1 MRKQVNHTMKIS
13 TSQFKNGLKII
24 ISGQPCSII
33 EHEFHKPGK
42 GQAVMRV
49 KFRKLMTDKVIY
61 KTYKSGESVE
71 EADVSTVEMSYL
83 YSDGDFWHFMNS
95 TTFEQ
100 IGITEKVVADAKK
113 WLIGQETCEVV
124 IWNDE
129 PITVEPPAFVELTIS
144 RSDPGI
150 KGDTVSGATK
160 PAELETGVTIQV
172 PLFVE
177 EGEKIKV
184 DTRSGEYSG
193 RV

>member
-1 MRKQVNHTMKIS
+1 MKIS

-24 ISGQPCSII
+24 INDQPCSII

-49 KFRKLMTDKVIY
+49 KFRHLITDKVIDR
-61 KTYKSGESVE
+61 TYKSGESVE
-71 EADVSTVEMSYL
+71 EADILTVELSYL
-83 YSDGDFWHFMNS
+83 YTDGEFWHFMNPS
-95 TTFEQ
+95 TYEQ
-100 IGITEKVVADAKK
+100 IEIPSKIIGNSKK
-113 WLIGQETCEVV
+113 WLVGQECCEVV
-124 IWNDE
+124 IWDNE
-129 PITVEPPAFVELTIS
+129 PISIEPPPFVELVIAK
-144 RSDPGI
+144 SDPGI
-150 KGDTVSGATK
+150 KGDTVSGTSK
-160 PAELETGVTIQV
+160 PAELETWITIQV

>member
-1 MRKQVNHTMKIS
+1 MKIS

-24 ISGQPCSII
+24 INGQPCSII

-49 KFRKLMTDKVIY
+49 KFRNLMSDRVID

-71 EADVSTVEMSYL
+71 QADVVTAEMSYL

-95 TTFEQ
+95 STFEQ
-100 IGITEKVVADAKK
+100 IGITSQVVADAKK
-113 WLIGQETCEVV
+113 WLIGQENCEVV
-124 IWNDE
+124 MWNDE
-129 PITVEPPAFVELTIS
+129 PISVEPPPFVELTIS
-144 RSDPGI
+144 KSDPGI

>member
-1 MRKQVNHTMKIS
+1 MKIS

-24 ISGQPCSII
+24 INNQPCSII

-49 KFRKLMTDKVIY
+49 KFRNLISNKVID

-71 EADVSTVEMSYL
+71 QADIMTAEMTFL
-83 YSDGDFWHFMNS
+83 YSDNEFWHFMNS

-100 IGITEKVVADAKK
+100 IGISGNIVAESKK
-113 WLIGQETCEVV
+113 WIIGQENCEVV
-124 IWNDE
+124 MWNDE
-129 PITVEPPAFVELTIS
+129 PISVEAPPFVELTIS
-144 RSDPGI
+144 KSDPGI
-150 KGDTVSGATK
+150 KGDTVSGSTK
-160 PAELETGVTIQV
+160 PAELETGVIIQV

-193 RV
+193 RI

>member
-1 MRKQVNHTMKIS
+1 MKIS
-13 TSQFKNGLKII
+13 TSQFRNGLKII
-24 ISGQPCSII
+24 INDQPCSIL

-49 KFRKLMTDKVIY
+49 KFRNLITGKVID

-71 EADVSTVEMSYL
+71 EADVMTVEMSYL
-83 YSDGDFWHFMNS
+83 YSDGEQWHFMNS
-95 TTFEQ
+95 STYEQ
-100 IGITEKVVADAKK
+100 IAINADIVGDAKK
-113 WLIGQETCEVV
+113 WIIGQETCEVV

-129 PITVEPPAFVELTIS
+129 PISVEAPPFVELNIAK
-144 RSDPGI
+144 SDPGI

>member
-1 MRKQVNHTMKIS
+1 MKIS

-24 ISGQPCSII
+24 INDQPCSII

-49 KFRKLMTDKVIY
+49 KFRNLITGKVID

-71 EADVSTVEMSYL
+71 EADILTIEMSYL
-83 YSDGDFWHFMNS
+83 YTDGEFWHFMNPS
-95 TTFEQ
+95 TYEQ
-100 IGITEKVVADAKK
+100 IEIPSKIIGNSKK
-113 WLIGQETCEVV
+113 WLVGQECCEVV
-124 IWNDE
+124 IWDNE
-129 PITVEPPAFVELTIS
+129 PISIEPPPFVELVIAK
-144 RSDPGI
+144 SDPGI
-150 KGDTVSGATK
+150 KGDTVSGTSK
-160 PAELETGVTIQV
+160 PAELETGITIQV

>member
-1 MRKQVNHTMKIS
+1 MKIS

-24 ISGQPCSII
+24 INGQPCSIL

-49 KFRKLMTDKVIY
+49 KFRNLITGKVID

-71 EADVSTVEMSYL
+71 EADVMTIEMSYL
-83 YSDGDFWHFMNS
+83 YSDGEQWHFMNS

-100 IGITEKVVADAKK
+100 IAITGNIVSDAKK
-113 WLIGQETCEVV
+113 WIIGQENCEVV

-129 PITVEPPAFVELTIS
+129 PISVEAPPFVELKIIK
-144 RSDPGI
+144 SDPGV

-160 PAELETGVTIQV
+160 NATLETNVEIQV
-172 PLFVE
+172 PLFVNE
-177 EGEKIKV
+177 NELIKV
-184 DTRSGEYSG
+184 DTRDMTYVG
-193 RV
+193 RAKS

>member
-1 MRKQVNHTMKIS
+1 MKIS

-24 ISGQPCSII
+24 INNQPCSII

-49 KFRKLMTDKVIY
+49 KFRNLITDKVID

-71 EADVSTVEMSYL
+71 EADVMTVEMSYL
-83 YSDGDFWHFMNS
+83 YSDGEFWHFMNS
-95 TTFEQ
+95 VTFEQ
-100 IGITEKVVADAKK
+100 IGISETVIADTKK
-113 WLIGQETCEVV
+113 WIIGQENCEVV

-129 PITVEPPAFVELTIS
+129 PISVEAPPFVELIIS
-144 RSDPGI
+144 KSDPGI

-184 DTRSGEYSG
+184 DTRTGAYSG
-193 RV
+193 RA

>member
-1 MRKQVNHTMKIS
+1 MKIS

-24 ISGQPCSII
+24 INDQPCSII

-49 KFRKLMTDKVIY
+49 KFRNLITDKVIDR
-61 KTYKSGESVE
+61 TYKSGESVE
-71 EADVSTVEMSYL
+71 EADILTVEMSYL
-83 YSDGDFWHFMNS
+83 YTDGEFWHFMNPS
-95 TTFEQ
+95 TYEQ
-100 IGITEKVVADAKK
+100 IEIPSKIIGNSKK
-113 WLIGQETCEVV
+113 WLVGQECWEVV
-124 IWNDE
+124 IWDNE
-129 PITVEPPAFVELTIS
+129 PISIEPPPFVELVIAK
-144 RSDPGI
+144 SDPGI
-150 KGDTVSGATK
+150 KGDTVSGTSK
-160 PAELETGVTIQV
+160 PAELETGITIQV

>member
-1 MRKQVNHTMKIS
+1 MKIS

-24 ISGQPCSII
+24 INDQPCSII
-33 EHEFHKPGK
+33 EHEFHKTGK

-49 KFRKLMTDKVIY
+49 KFRNLISNRVID

-71 EADVSTVEMSYL
+71 EADVVTVEMSYL
-83 YSDGDFWHFMNS
+83 YTDGDFWHILNS
-95 TTFEQ
+95 STFAQ
-100 IGITEKVVADAKK
+100 IGTTDQVVEDAKK
-113 WLIGQETCEVV
+113 WLIGQENCEVV

-129 PITVEPPAFVELTIS
+129 PISVEPPPFVELTIS
-144 RSDPGI
+144 KSDPGI
-150 KGDTVSGATK
+150 TGATVPGATK

>member
-1 MRKQVNHTMKIS
+1 MKIS

-24 ISGQPCSII
+24 INDQPCSII

-49 KFRKLMTDKVIY
+49 KFRNLITGKVID

-71 EADVSTVEMSYL
+71 EADILTVEMSYL
-83 YSDGDFWHFMNS
+83 YTDGEFWHFMNPS
-95 TTFEQ
+95 TYEQ
-100 IGITEKVVADAKK
+100 IGIPSKIIGNSKK
-113 WLIGQETCEVV
+113 WLVGQECCEVV
-124 IWNDE
+124 IWDNE
-129 PITVEPPAFVELTIS
+129 PISIEPPPFVELIIAK
-144 RSDPGI
+144 SDPGI
-150 KGDTVSGATK
+150 KGDTVSGASK
-160 PAELETGVTIQV
+160 PAELETGITIQV

>member
-1 MRKQVNHTMKIS
+1 MKIS

-24 ISGQPCSII
+24 INDQPCSIL

-49 KFRKLMTDKVIY
+49 KFRNLITGKVVD

-71 EADVSTVEMSYL
+71 EADVMTLEMNYL
-83 YSDGDFWHFMNS
+83 YSDGEQWHFMNS
-95 TTFEQ
+95 STFEQ
-100 IGITEKVVADAKK
+100 IGISRDVVGDAKK
-113 WLIGQETCEVV
+113 WIIGQENCAVV

-129 PITVEPPAFVELTIS
+129 PISVEAPPFVELNIEK
-144 RSDPGI
+144 SDPGI

>member
-1 MRKQVNHTMKIS
+1 MKIS

-24 ISGQPCSII
+24 INDQPCSII

-49 KFRKLMTDKVIY
+49 KFRNLITDKVIDR
-61 KTYKSGESVE
+61 TYKSGESVE
-71 EADVSTVEMSYL
+71 EADILTVEMSYL
-83 YSDGDFWHFMNS
+83 YTDGEFWHFMNPS
-95 TTFEQ
+95 TYEQ
-100 IGITEKVVADAKK
+100 IEIPSKIIGNSKK
-113 WLIGQETCEVV
+113 WLVGQECCEVV
-124 IWNDE
+124 IWDNE
-129 PITVEPPAFVELTIS
+129 PISIEPPPFVELVIAK
-144 RSDPGI
+144 SDPGI
-150 KGDTVSGATK
+150 KGETVSGTSK
-160 PAELETGVTIQV
+160 PAELETGITIQV

>member
-1 MRKQVNHTMKIS
+1 M
-13 TSQFKNGLKII
+13 
-24 ISGQPCSII
+24 
-33 EHEFHKPGK
+33 
-42 GQAVMRV
+42 
-49 KFRKLMTDKVIY
+49 
-61 KTYKSGESVE
+61 
-71 EADVSTVEMSYL
+71 
-83 YSDGDFWHFMNS
+83 
-95 TTFEQ
+95 
-100 IGITEKVVADAKK
+100 
-113 WLIGQETCEVV
+113 V

>member
-1 MRKQVNHTMKIS
+1 MKIS
-13 TSQFKNGLKII
+13 TSQFRNGLKII
-24 ISGQPCSII
+24 INDQPCSIL
-33 EHEFHKPGK
+33 EHDFHKPGK

-49 KFRKLMTDKVIY
+49 KFRNLITGKVID

-71 EADVSTVEMSYL
+71 EADVMTVEMSYL
-83 YSDGDFWHFMNS
+83 YSDGEQWHFMNS
-95 TTFEQ
+95 LTYEQ
-100 IGITEKVVADAKK
+100 LGINREVVGDTKK
-113 WLIGQETCEVV
+113 WIIGQENCEVV

-129 PITVEPPAFVELTIS
+129 PISVEAPPFVELSIAK
-144 RSDPGI
+144 SDPGI

>member
-1 MRKQVNHTMKIS
+1 MKIS

-49 KFRKLMTDKVIY
+49 KFRNLMTDKVID

-129 PITVEPPAFVELTIS
+129 PITVEGGKRSKSAAAELT
-144 RSDPGI
+144 D
-150 KGDTVSGATK
+150 
-160 PAELETGVTIQV
+160 ELESRVQA
-172 PLFVE
+172 LLNQHQ
-177 EGEKIKV
+177 
-184 DTRSGEYSG
+184 RS
-193 RV
+193 VVAD

>member
-1 MRKQVNHTMKIS
+1 MKIS

-24 ISGQPCSII
+24 INDQPCSIL

-49 KFRKLMTDKVIY
+49 KFRNLITGKVID

-71 EADVSTVEMSYL
+71 EADVMTIDMSYL
-83 YSDGDFWHFMNS
+83 YSDGEQWHFMNS
-95 TTFEQ
+95 TNFEQ
-100 IGITEKVVADAKK
+100 IAINGNIVSDAKK
-113 WLIGQETCEVV
+113 WIIGQENCEVV

-129 PITVEPPAFVELTIS
+129 PISVEAPPFVELKILK
-144 RSDPGI
+144 SDPGVR
-150 KGDTVSGATK
+150 GDTVSGATK

-177 EGEKIKV
+177 EGEKIRV

-193 RV
+193 RA

>member
-1 MRKQVNHTMKIS
+1 MKIS
-13 TSQFKNGLKII
+13 TSQFRNGLKII
-24 ISGQPCSII
+24 INDQPCSIL

-49 KFRKLMTDKVIY
+49 KFRNLITGKVID

-71 EADVSTVEMSYL
+71 EADVMTVEMSYL
-83 YSDGDFWHFMNS
+83 YSDGEQWHFMNS
-95 TTFEQ
+95 SSYEQ
-100 IGITEKVVADAKK
+100 IAINADVVGDAQK
-113 WLIGQETCEVV
+113 WIIGQENCEVV

-129 PITVEPPAFVELTIS
+129 PISVEAPPFVELNIT

-184 DTRSGEYSG
+184 DTRSGEHSG

>member
-1 MRKQVNHTMKIS
+1 MKIS

-24 ISGQPCSII
+24 INNQPCSIL

-49 KFRKLMTDKVIY
+49 KFRNLITDKVID

-71 EADVSTVEMSYL
+71 EADVMAVEMSYI
-83 YSDGDFWHFMNS
+83 YSDGKFWYFMNS
-95 TTFEQ
+95 VTSEQ
-100 IGITEKVVADAKK
+100 IGISETVIANAKK
-113 WLIGQETCEVV
+113 WIIGQENCEVV

-129 PITVEPPAFVELTIS
+129 PISVEPPPFVELTIS
-144 RSDPGI
+144 KSDPGI

-184 DTRSGEYSG
+184 DTRTGKYSG

>member
-1 MRKQVNHTMKIS
+1 MKIS

-24 ISGQPCSII
+24 INDQPCSII

-49 KFRKLMTDKVIY
+49 KFRNLITDKVIDR
-61 KTYKSGESVE
+61 TYKSGESVE
-71 EADVSTVEMSYL
+71 EADILTVEMSYL
-83 YSDGDFWHFMNS
+83 YTDGEFWHFMNPS
-95 TTFEQ
+95 TYEQ
-100 IGITEKVVADAKK
+100 IEIPSKIIGNSKK
-113 WLIGQETCEVV
+113 WLVGQECCEVV
-124 IWNDE
+124 IWDNE
-129 PITVEPPAFVELTIS
+129 PISIEPPPFVELVIAK
-144 RSDPGI
+144 SDPGI
-150 KGDTVSGATK
+150 KGDTVSGTSK
-160 PAELETGVTIQV
+160 PAELETGITIQV

>member
-1 MRKQVNHTMKIS
+1 MKIS

-24 ISGQPCSII
+24 INDQPCSIL

-49 KFRKLMTDKVIY
+49 KFRNLITGKVVD

-71 EADVSTVEMSYL
+71 EADVMTIEMSYL
-83 YSDGDFWHFMNS
+83 YSDGEQWHFMNS
-95 TTFEQ
+95 STFEQ
-100 IGITEKVVADAKK
+100 IAINESVVSDAKK
-113 WLIGQETCEVV
+113 WIIGQENCEVV

-129 PITVEPPAFVELTIS
+129 PISVEVPPFVELKITQ
-144 RSDPGI
+144 SDPGV

>member
-1 MRKQVNHTMKIS
+1 MKIS

-49 KFRKLMTDKVIY
+49 KFRNLMTDKVID

-100 IGITEKVVADAKK
+100 IEIGSKEMGDAKK
-113 WLIGQETCEVV
+113 WLVGQESCE
-124 IWNDE
+124 IILWDGR
-129 PITVEPPAFVELTIS
+129 PILVDPPVNVELKIIS
-144 RSDPGI
+144 SEPGV

-172 PLFVE
+172 PLFVN
-177 EGEKIKV
+177 EGETVKV
-184 DTRSGEYSG
+184 DTRDESYIG
-193 RV
+193 RAK

>member
-1 MRKQVNHTMKIS
+1 MKIS

-24 ISGQPCSII
+24 INDQPCSII

-49 KFRKLMTDKVIY
+49 KFRNLITDKVID

-71 EADVSTVEMSYL
+71 EADILTSEMTYL
-83 YSDGDFWHFMNS
+83 YSDGEFWYFMNAS
-95 TTFEQ
+95 TFEQ
-100 IGITEKVVADAKK
+100 IGISEKVLSETKK
-113 WLIGQETCEVV
+113 WLVGQESCAVV
-124 IWNDE
+124 VWNDE
-129 PITVEPPAFVELTIS
+129 PISVEAPPFVELLITQ
-144 RSDPGI
+144 SDPGI

-160 PAELETGVTIQV
+160 PAVLETGVTIQV

-184 DTRSGEYSG
+184 DTRTGEYSA